1 MSKKPKK
8 HAAADNAD
16 KVARIRISRNLKTL
30 RKEHKLSQEKLAEA
44 AGFHR
49 TYISQLERCITN
61 VSIDGLQRIATALG
75 VDVLDLLQPAEE
87 VGPRHRSQ

>member
-8 HAAADNAD
+8 PAVAETAE
-16 KVARIRISRNLKTL
+16 KIARIRISRNLKKL
-30 RKEHKLSQEKLAEA
+30 RKERKLSQEKLAEE

-75 VDVLDLLQPAEE
+75 VDVLDLLQPAD
-87 VGPRHRSQ
+87 